1 MSADGEDEPESRRLP
16 LRERHQ
22 AAGARFTAFAGWEM
36 PLQYTGIIAE
46 HQAVRSSAGVFDVS
60 HLGRVLVQGPDAGR
74 RLRSVTTYDVL
85 QIRPGEAHYSLY
97 CSESGG
103 IIDDVFVYR
112 LAEERWL
119 VVQNAANHERGLAL
133 LADACGAAAED
144 VTQSTVMLAVQGPDA
159 RAALER
165 VLGPSFQE
173 LRPRRCADFPWRDGT
188 VLAARTGYTGE
199 DGAECTGES
208 ALAGALW
215 DALLAAGVTPAGLG
229 TRDTLRLEAALP
241 LHGQDI
247 DLSTNPY
254 EAGLGWVVSMDD
266 DQTFTGREELA
277 RLAAQAP
284 ARRLSHLRMDG
295 GGVPRRGYPV
305 VDLNAT
311 GEGPLATLTSGAFSP
326 TLRTGIGMAYLPVA
340 LAEPG
345 TPLAVEIHGR
355 AVPAEVVPRPFYRRN
370 V

>member
-1 MSADGEDEPESRRLP
+1 MPADAGDEARPQRLA

-46 HQAVRSSAGVFDVS
+46 HEAVRSSAGVFDVS
-60 HLGRVLVQGPDAGR
+60 HLGRVRVRGPEAAR

-85 QIRPGEAHYSLY
+85 RMRTGSAHYSLY

-103 IIDDVFVYR
+103 IIDDVFLYR
-112 LAEERWL
+112 VAEERWL

-133 LADACGAAAED
+133 LVDACGADAED
-144 VTQSTVMLAVQGPDA
+144 LTQSTVMLAVQGPEA
-159 RAALER
+159 RAALGR
-165 VLGPSFQE
+165 VLGPGFPN
-173 LRPRRCADFPWRDGT
+173 LRPRRCAEFPWRGGT

-199 DGAECTGES
+199 EGAECTVES

-215 DALLAAGVTPAGLG
+215 DDLLEAGVTPAGLG
-229 TRDTLRLEAALP
+229 ARDTLRLEAALP

-254 EAGLGWVVSMDD
+254 EAGLGWVVSLDD
-266 DQTFTGREELA
+266 DLPFTGREALA
-277 RLAAQAP
+277 RLEAQPA
-284 ARRLSHLRMDG
+284 ARRLAHLRLDG
-295 GGVPRRGYPV
+295 RGVPRHGYPV
-305 VDLNAT
+305 VDT
-311 GEGPLATLTSGAFSP
+311 GAPGDGPLATLTSGAFSP
-326 TLRTGIGMAYLPVA
+326 TLRTGISMAYLPVA

-345 TPLAVEIHGR
+345 VRLAVEIHGR
-355 AVPAEVVPRPFYRRN
+355 AVPAEVVPRPFYRRDA
-370 V
+370 